1 MSWNRNVKFYCVM
14 WCTGSSKWGVRWGP
28 SFLLEY
34 RYCGRFAPA
43 VPPAVFVLLR
53 AVPRSLSSFVC
64 RFCPCLP
71 CRVLWGRPV
80 APGFPVVGGFSASA
94 VRVLPS
100 SLVASFGCV
109 SVRSSRFVARC
120 GGWCL
125 LVLPSF
131 LFFACFRSL
140 RVWLLRV
147 RLRCVLWFRRRFP
160 PSSSGWLLRCPRL
173 PPPPS
178 VCRFCF
184 FFRLCCWGGCPAA
197 VSGRWFS
204 RRVCVCFRS
213 LCVVFSAVASFWR
226 VSSILPL
233 PCACSFRSLVVC
245 ALVVAVVASFRS
257 SWWRLFGI
265 WSFGCA
271 FAGVRFALRVPVW
284 LRCFAFWLWGVRRAS
299 WRRSG
304 FFFLLFGKKLW
315 PLRARCASGA
325 FFASALPCLPLERSR
340 RKNSKFSIAQ
350 IAQLEATHRRI

>member
-233 PCACSFRSLVVC
+233 PCACSFRSLVGC
-245 ALVVAVVASFRS
+245 ALVVRGCGVVSRVLVAFV
-257 SWWRLFGI
+257 LHFGRPGAL
-265 WSFGCA
+265 FGCA
-271 FAGVRFALRVPVW
+271 FRVSGLFGCVVLLSGCKVFAGPPGAVRV
-284 LRCFAFWLWGVRRAS
+284 S
-299 WRRSG
+299 
-304 FFFLLFGKKLW
+304 FFLLSGKKLW
-315 PLRARCASGA
+315 PLRARCASAA
-325 FFASALPCLPLERSR
+325 FFASALPRLSLERR
-340 RKNSKFSIAQ
+340 RRENSKFAIAQ
-350 IAQLEATHRRI
+350 IAQLEATHRRF